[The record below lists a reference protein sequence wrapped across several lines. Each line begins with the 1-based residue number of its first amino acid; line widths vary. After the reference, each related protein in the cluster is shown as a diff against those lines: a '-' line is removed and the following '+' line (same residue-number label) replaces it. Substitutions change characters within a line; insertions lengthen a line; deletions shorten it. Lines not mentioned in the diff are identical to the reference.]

1 MLINDISAH
10 SYAFANT
17 VKHAGAQEILKI
29 VQRKVNTFG
38 KKAKS
43 TLNSI
48 KKAEQYQA
56 ATEITLQSL

>member
-1 MLINDISAH
+1 MGWFGNNYFAFLDLLINDISAH

-38 KKAKS
+38 KKAKA
-43 TLNSI
+43 L
-48 KKAEQYQA
+48 
-56 ATEITLQSL
+56 